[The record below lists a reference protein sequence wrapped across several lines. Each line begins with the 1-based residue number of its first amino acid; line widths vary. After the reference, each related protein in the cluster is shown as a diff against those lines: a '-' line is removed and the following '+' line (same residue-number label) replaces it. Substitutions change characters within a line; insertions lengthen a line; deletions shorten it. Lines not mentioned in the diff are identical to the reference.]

1 MEKFELP
8 ENVTLNPD
16 ENYVKKL
23 YQVMERNGG
32 YCPCRIQHTPE
43 NICPCAEFRGQ
54 LADPA
59 FKGYCHC
66 KLYEKH

>member
-1 MEKFELP
+1 MNKFEMP

-16 ENYVKKL
+16 ENYVAKL
-23 YQVMERNGG
+23 RAVMEKNGG
-32 YCPCRIQHTPE
+32 YCPCRIQRVPE

-54 LADPA
+54 LEDPD

-66 KLYEKH
+66 KFYEKH